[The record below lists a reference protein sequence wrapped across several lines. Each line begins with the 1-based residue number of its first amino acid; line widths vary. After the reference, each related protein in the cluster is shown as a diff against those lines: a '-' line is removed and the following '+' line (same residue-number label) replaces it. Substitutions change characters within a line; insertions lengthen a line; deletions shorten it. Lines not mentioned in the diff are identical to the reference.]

1 MHPHT
6 LELLAHLDAQRAIL
20 RAAFDAAP
28 AKLRSVKPAPHRWSV
43 AGVIEHL
50 AIAESGI
57 TTLLS
62 RGLRTALANGALP
75 PNRDTG
81 PVLASIDAAPI
92 LDRERKVTARE
103 ALHPNANLDPEA
115 AWQELEAA
123 GKRFREVVLAADGLD
138 TSSVRAPHPVF
149 GELTF
154 AQWAAFVGYHE
165 ARHAAQI
172 RQTVDELQE

>member
-6 LELLAHLDAQRAIL
+6 LELLSHLAAQRAIL

-28 AKLRSVKPAPHRWSV
+28 ESLRAIAPAPGRWSV

-50 AIAESGI
+50 AVAESGI
-57 TTLLS
+57 VALLS
-62 RGLRTALANGALP
+62 RGLRTALANGSLP
-75 PNRDTG
+75 PDGDTG
-81 PVLASIDAAPI
+81 SVLASIDAAPV
-92 LDRERKVTARE
+92 LDRERKVTARD
-103 ALHPNANLDPEA
+103 ALHPNANLDPAA

-123 GKRFREVVLAADGLD
+123 GKRLREVVLAADGLD

-149 GELTF
+149 GELAF
-154 AQWAAFVGYHE
+154 AHWVAFVGYHE

-172 RQTVDELQE
+172 RQTADELQR